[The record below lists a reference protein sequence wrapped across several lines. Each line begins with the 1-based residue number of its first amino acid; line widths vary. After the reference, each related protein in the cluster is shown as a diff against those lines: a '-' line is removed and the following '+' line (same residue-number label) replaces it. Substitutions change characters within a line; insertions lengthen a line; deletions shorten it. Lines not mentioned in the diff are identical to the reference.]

1 MRIYVKEGK
10 LYIANIKDRNEM
22 IIRADNEIWSL
33 NSDFAGSGWEG
44 VEATAFDK
52 IGNEIEG
59 VKIK

>member
-33 NSDFAGSGWEG
+33 NSDFTGSGWEG

-52 IGNEIEG
+52 IEDEIEG

>member
-33 NSDFAGSGWEG
+33 DSDFASEGWKG
-44 VEATAFDK
+44 VEATAFDN
-52 IGNEIEG
+52 IENEIEG
-59 VKIK
+59 VKI

>member
-52 IGNEIEG
+52 IENEIEG
-59 VKIK
+59 VKI